1 MKEEKGGVLLRDR
14 EFHQFTHEL
23 KNPLAIC
30 NGYLEIMLQKKSI
43 NSSYL
48 PIIKSEVQRSLDII
62 SLYSNRKFFTLEME
76 EFDLVYL
83 LEDVIETLKLLF
95 LESQSKILFLET
107 REYYMLGDY
116 NRLKQVFFNL
126 LKNAYEARGE
136 NHLLVVV
143 RIVEFPD
150 YYQIQI
156 TDNGIGMTAK
166 ELRRIGEEYYTTKE
180 EGTGLGISYCKEVVR
195 RHGGDLFYQSRK
207 SLGTRVLLTL
217 PKRKKS

>member
-1 MKEEKGGVLLRDR
+1 
-14 EFHQFTHEL
+14 
-23 KNPLAIC
+23 
-30 NGYLEIMLQKKSI
+30 MLQKKSI

-156 TDNGIGMTAK
+156 TDNGIGMTLSDIK
-166 ELRRIGEEYYTTKE
+166 KYFLK
-180 EGTGLGISYCKEVVR
+180 
-195 RHGGDLFYQSRK
+195 
-207 SLGTRVLLTL
+207 VLEM
-217 PKRKKS
+217 